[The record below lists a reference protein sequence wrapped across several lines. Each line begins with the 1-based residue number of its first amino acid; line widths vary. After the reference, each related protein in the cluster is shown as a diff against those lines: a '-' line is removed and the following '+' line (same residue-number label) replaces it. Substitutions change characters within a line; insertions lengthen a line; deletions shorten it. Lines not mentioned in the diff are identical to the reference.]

1 MFGRWRREGTI
12 RYGRCRESTSSFS
25 VRSKMKWTET
35 HDRFL
40 EKGCLL
46 RDAWF

>member
-12 RYGRCRESTSSFS
+12 RYGRCRESTSSLS
-25 VRSKMKWTET
+25 VRGKMKRTET

-40 EKGCLL
+40 ERACLPK
-46 RDAWF
+46 DVWF